1 MRLMG
6 LCMRRDMDL
15 VRDILIKTADAEGSI
30 SIEAFVDEDHSMDL
44 VAYHVE
50 MMAAH
55 DLIDAKVQREWG
67 GHAVQGVIT
76 ALTWDGQDYLDAIEN
91 DAVWEKTKETVKGTV
106 KHTTLSVIRD
116 VAVAIAK
123 SMIMA
128 QTGLPIS

>member
-1 MRLMG
+1 
-6 LCMRRDMDL
+6 MRRDVDL

-30 SIEAFVDEDHSMDL
+30 SIEAFVDEDRSMDL

-91 DAVWEKTKETVKGTV
+91 DTVWEKTKETVRGTV
-106 KHTTLSVIRD
+106 KHTTLGVIRD
-116 VAVAIAK
+116 VAIAIAK

-128 QTGLPIS
+128 QTGLPLS